1 MPWKALP
8 MHEVRYAFV
17 QSVVTVG
24 LPAAQVARQFGVSR
38 KTAFKWLA
46 RWRDDPDVPLSDR
59 SRRPRH
65 SPARTDMQLEQSIC
79 QVRDQYNWGPRKIR
93 AHLLRERKVMPSIR
107 TVANILTRHGRIE
120 PRSVQP
126 PPPQRFE
133 RDQPNELWQIDH
145 KGPVEVARQKIVPF
159 TVLDDHSRYCLCF
172 DPCPDK
178 TMASA
183 FAILWNLFGE
193 VGMPQAILSDNA
205 FNTTGIEAPGLSWFD
220 SRLIRLGIHPL
231 HGRVYHPQTQG
242 KAERFHGS
250 AMREFIDFNAR
261 CDSLEH
267 FTQDAQHWRNIYNT
281 LRPHE
286 ALGDQ
291 PPLSRWRPSSR
302 HRPGKLPELEYPA
315 GSIVRKI
322 STCGEISFMGCSI
335 LVGRGLAG
343 EHVRI
348 EQRDNDITVFYAWKQ
363 VRTLSH
369 QQLQRG
375 RML

>member
-1 MPWKALP
+1 MPWKVPA

-24 LPAAQVARQFGVSR
+24 LPAAQAARQFGVSR

-46 RWRDDPDVPLSDR
+46 RWRDDPEAALSDR
-59 SRRPRH
+59 SRRPHH
-65 SPARTDMQLEQSIC
+65 SPRRTDERLEQDIC
-79 QVRDQYNWGPRKIR
+79 QARDQYNWGPRKIR
-93 AHLLRERKVMPSIR
+93 AHLLHRGQAMPSIR
-107 TVANILTRHGRIE
+107 TVASILTRHGRIQ
-120 PRSVQP
+120 PRQVE
-126 PPPQRFE
+126 PPPQRFQ

-178 TMASA
+178 TMARA
-183 FAILWNLFGE
+183 FAILWDLFGE
-193 VGMPQAILSDNA
+193 VGLPQAILSDNA

-231 HGRVYHPQTQG
+231 HGRIYHPQTQG

-250 AMREFIDFNAR
+250 AVREFIDFNAR
-261 CDSLEH
+261 RDSLRH
-267 FTQDAQHWRNIYNT
+267 FTQDAQRWRNLYNT
-281 LRPHE
+281 QRPHE

-291 PPLSRWRPSSR
+291 PPVTRWRPSSTS
-302 HRPGKLPELEYPA
+302 RPRTLPQLEYPP

-322 STCGEISFMGCSI
+322 STCGEISFKGCSI
-335 LVGRGLAG
+335 LIGRGLCG

-348 EQRDNDITVFYAWKQ
+348 EQHENHIAVFYAWKP

-369 QQLQRG
+369 EQLVRG